1 MDEPEMEQI
10 SFLQAQEVPPE
21 HCSRPTSRSPHAQAL
36 SELLRGTKFD
46 YAFSDSLSV
55 TGGGAR

>member
-1 MDEPEMEQI
+1 MEQI